1 MINRHIYLN
10 IFLSLFVLLVSFLIH
25 RLIMKGINNIV
36 SRTGK
41 EIKAPKTVS
50 MLIGFLIFGFG
61 IAIILSIW
69 NVNLMPYLTGLGISG
84 VVLGL
89 AFQEPLT
96 NFLSGILVLITRKVF
111 EGEVVDI
118 DGISGIIDMVEMN
131 HTRVKTF
138 DGKLVLIPNRKVWSG
153 TVTKYW
159 PGPYR
164 RVNFD
169 ITVDYSSDLGKVM
182 ELLKKALEEEQLV
195 VKDNSINNFIAFK
208 EYGSSG
214 ITYTVYFWVSRES
227 YFDAINSLSFR
238 IKKIF
243 DENGIRIP
251 FMVIDLRVTQ
261 NAQ

>member
-1 MINRHIYLN
+1 MKNWNIYIN
-10 IFLSLFVLLVSFLIH
+10 IFWSLFFLLISYLVY
-25 RLIMKGINNIV
+25 RLILKGINNIA
-36 SRTGK
+36 SRVGR
-41 EIKAPKTVS
+41 EVKAPKTVS
-50 MLIGFLIFGFG
+50 MLIGFLIFGIG
-61 IAIILSIW
+61 IAIVLSIW
-69 NVNLMPYLTGLGISG
+69 NVNLLPYLTGLGISG
-84 VVLGL
+84 VILGL

-118 DGISGIIDMVEMN
+118 DGTSGIVDMVEMN
-131 HTRVKTF
+131 HTRIKTF

-169 ITVDYSSDLGKVM
+169 VSVDYSSDLSKVID
-182 ELLKKALEEEQLV
+182 LLKRAIEEEPLV
-195 VKDNSINNFIAFK
+195 VKEESVSNFIVFK

-214 ITYTVYFWVSRES
+214 ITYTIYFWVKKES
-227 YFDAINSLSFR
+227 YFDAINSLSIR
-238 IKKIF
+238 IKRLF
-243 DENGIRIP
+243 DESGIKIP

-261 NAQ
+261 NLQ